1 MTNDAGRGPETDPTT
16 TRILDAARDCFAETG
31 VRKTTMNAVAD
42 RAGVGVA
49 TVYRRFPQKPQLV
62 RMVLFREATQLVDG
76 VDAAIVG
83 ATTVEDQLLTGFVAF
98 TREFQQRKL
107 LHDVGDSDDIADALK
122 ALPGHGSPILGL
134 GRMYLADLIRK
145 WQANGQLSDDFDANM
160 VAEIYA
166 RLAHSLGMIPD
177 GVIPLNDPA
186 KATAF
191 ARKYLLPLL
200 RPIPEI

>member
-1 MTNDAGRGPETDPTT
+1 
-16 TRILDAARDCFAETG
+16 
-31 VRKTTMNAVAD
+31 MNAVAD